1 MSAQLQ
7 ASVELLSKPSVRE
20 KLINRGVGVSM
31 MEDKTN
37 RSEPK
42 NGIYAIPA
50 PKDVPNYNMAEL
62 FYYCQKNKIKPMDL
76 TREQKQRFI
85 LPNR

>member
-7 ASVELLSKPSVRE
+7 ASVELLSRPPVQE
-20 KLINRGVGVSM
+20 KSINHGVGVSM

-42 NGIYAIPA
+42 NGIYAIPT

-62 FYYCQKNKIKPMDL
+62 FYYCQKNKIKPMNL
-76 TREQKQRFI
+76 TRERKQKFI